1 MQGLLDLL
9 WRNQDSRCSVFIIYN
24 SEFIF
29 AIAPYPESRSTNMLI
44 KGFELL
50 LQEYRTRRL
59 ARFTAWVLAYGA
71 ALWVAD
77 RFTRASGGVPG
88 LLWVVFWV
96 CALISGVY
104 YLIRVSRFIRTLLL
118 WRLQRR
124 LVVAYV
130 LIGVVPISLILLLV
144 FLGAYIINGQF
155 AAYLVVLRLR
165 DHFDEIEQVNRVVL
179 HQARYGGE
187 KSPPAMLE
195 RIRNF
200 YVTEL
205 VDYTKSYPGLVI
217 TLHLGDVTRSF
228 FLDGKPAENPAVVPS
243 WVKGQEYANIVADGG
258 QLALR
263 SVERIGTP
271 AGDLTLVLSQPFTPQ
286 LLDLVGEG
294 IGPVGVATPRRA
306 KPHEPTNSQISVGS
320 SADPNVLSTLM
331 NSNSV
336 KLPEPAN
343 PFDFKVFGAS
353 SLDPIVWGGDKEE
366 KAGAPAF
373 VYVSSRIFALN
384 SQLLATLGDLSQAY
398 VLLFKAVAIIFLIIE
413 GAALLVGVRMT
424 RSMTRTVDTLYDATE
439 RVKAGD
445 FSYRTHFPYHDQLT
459 ALGGAFD
466 SMTASV
472 ERLMQESQE
481 RLRLQSELDIAR
493 EVQSQLFPQSAPRVP
508 GLDLY
513 GVCKAA
519 RSVSGDYYDFLKL
532 DEYRVGLV
540 LGDVSGK
547 GISAALLMAAI
558 QSALRA
564 QFYNGSAGGQS
575 STLTPFSTAR
585 VVDRLNRQIYANT
598 PLEKYVTLFFA
609 VYDARTRNL
618 SYTNAGQLAP
628 ILFRD
633 DKIERLRTGGTVVG
647 LFPSVNY
654 EVGEIRLEPN
664 DLLLAYTDG
673 ITEPENTYGEEFGE
687 SRLLE
692 VARRMLSASP
702 EVLAT
707 EIYRSVDEWTGSPEL
722 QDDMTLLLARGW

>member
-1 MQGLLDLL
+1 
-9 WRNQDSRCSVFIIYN
+9 
-24 SEFIF
+24 
-29 AIAPYPESRSTNMLI
+29 MLT

-71 ALWVAD
+71 ALGVAD
-77 RFTRASGGVPG
+77 RLTRATGGVPG
-88 LLWVVFWV
+88 LLWFVFWV
-96 CALISGVY
+96 CALVSSIY
-104 YLIRVSRFIRTLLL
+104 YLIRLLRFIRTRLL

-130 LIGVVPISLILLLV
+130 LIGVVPISLILVLVLLAV
-144 FLGAYIINGQF
+144 FIINGQF

-165 DHFDEIEQVNRVVL
+165 DRFDEIEQVNRVVL
-179 HQARYGGE
+179 HEARYGGE
-187 KSPPAMLE
+187 KSPPALLE
-195 RIRNF
+195 RIRKF

-217 TLHLGDVTRSF
+217 TLHLGNVTRSF
-228 FLDGKPAENPAVVPS
+228 LLDGKPAENPATVPA
-243 WVKGQEYANIVADGG
+243 WVIGEEYANIVADHG

-263 SVERIGTP
+263 SVERTRTP
-271 AGDLTLVLSQPFTPQ
+271 AGDLTLVLSLPFTPE
-286 LLDLVGEG
+286 LLDLVGDG
-294 IGPVGVATPRRA
+294 IGPVGVVLYKQVDPRAVIDAKVRA
-306 KPHEPTNSQISVGS
+306 GS
-320 SADPNVLSTLM
+320 SGESYAPSDSI
-331 NSNSV
+331 NSKSV
-336 KLPEPAN
+336 KLPDPVY
-343 PFDFKVFGAS
+343 PFDFYVFGAS
-353 SLDPIVWGGDKEE
+353 SLDPILWGGDKEE

-373 VYVSSRIFALN
+373 VYVSSRIYALN
-384 SQLLATLGDLSQAY
+384 SRLLATGGDYSQVY
-398 VLLFKAVAIIFLIIE
+398 VYLFKAVAIVFLVIA
-413 GAALLVGVRMT
+413 GAGLLIGIRMT

-445 FSYRTHFPYHDQLT
+445 FSYRTYFPSHDQLS
-459 ALGGAFD
+459 ALGDAFD
-466 SMTASV
+466 GMTASV

-493 EVQSQLFPQSAPRVP
+493 EVQRQLFPQSVPRVP
-508 GLDLY
+508 GLELY

-532 DEYRVGLV
+532 DEHRVGLV

-564 QFYNGSAGGQS
+564 QFYNGFADGQS
-575 STLTPFSTAR
+575 STLTQLSTAR

-598 PLEKYVTLFFA
+598 PLEKYVTFFFA

-618 SYTNAGQLAP
+618 SYTNAGHLP
-628 ILFRD
+628 PVLFRGG
-633 DKIERLRTGGTVVG
+633 KIERLRTGGTVVG
-647 LFPSVNY
+647 LFPSATY
-654 EVGEIRLEPN
+654 EVGEIRMEPH

-692 VARRMLSASP
+692 VARGMLNASP
-702 EVLAT
+702 EVLTT
-707 EIYRSVDEWTGSPEL
+707 EIYRSVDEWTDSPEL
-722 QDDMTLLLARGW
+722 QDDMTLLLARAW

>member
-1 MQGLLDLL
+1 
-9 WRNQDSRCSVFIIYN
+9 
-24 SEFIF
+24 
-29 AIAPYPESRSTNMLI
+29 MLT

-59 ARFTAWVLAYGA
+59 TRFTAWVLAYGA
-71 ALWVAD
+71 ALEVAD

-88 LLWVVFWV
+88 LLWFVFWV
-96 CALISGVY
+96 CALVSGVY
-104 YLIRVSRFIRTLLL
+104 YLIRLGQFIRTRLL
-118 WRLQRR
+118 WRLNRR

-130 LIGVVPISLILLLV
+130 FVAFVPILLILALV
-144 FLGAYIINGQF
+144 VIGAYIINGQF
-155 AAYLVVLRLR
+155 AAYLVVHRLR

-179 HQARYGGE
+179 HEARYGGE
-187 KSPPAMLE
+187 KSPPVLLE
-195 RIRNF
+195 RIQRF
-200 YVTEL
+200 YVTEM

-217 TLHLGDVTRSF
+217 TLHLGNVTRSF
-228 FLDGKPAENPAVVPS
+228 SLDGKPAENPAVVPS

-271 AGDLTLVLSQPFTPQ
+271 AGDLTLVLSQPFTPG

-294 IGPVGVATPRRA
+294 IGPVDVVLTKQVDSRAAARA
-306 KPHEPTNSQISVGS
+306 KVVFNAGSEGAYVPGNSIHSQ
-320 SADPNVLSTLM
+320 
-331 NSNSV
+331 SV
-336 KLPEPAN
+336 KLPDPTN
-343 PFDFKVFGAS
+343 IFDFSVFGAS
-353 SLDPIVWGGDKEE
+353 SLNPIVWAGDKEE

-373 VYVSSRIFALN
+373 VLVDSRIFALN
-384 SQLLATLGDLSQAY
+384 SRLLATLGDFSEIY
-398 VLLFKAVAIIFLIIE
+398 VFAFKFVAIIFLLIE
-413 GAALLVGVRMT
+413 GAAFLIGVRMT

-445 FSYRTHFPYHDQLT
+445 FSYRTDFPPHDQLT
-459 ALGGAFD
+459 ALGEAFD

-481 RLRLQSELDIAR
+481 RLRLQNELDIAR
-493 EVQSQLFPQSAPRVP
+493 EVQRQLFPQSVPRVP

-547 GISAALLMAAI
+547 GISAALLMAGI

-564 QFYNGSAGGQS
+564 QFYNGAGGDIS
-575 STLTPFSTAR
+575 STLAQFSTAR

-598 PLEKYVTLFFA
+598 PLEKYVTFFFA

-618 SYTNAGQLAP
+618 SYTNAGHLPP

-633 DKIERLRTGGTVVG
+633 GKIERLRTGGTVVG
-647 LFPSVNY
+647 LFPSAKY

-692 VARRMLSASP
+692 VARRMLSAPS
-702 EVLAT
+702 EALVT

-722 QDDMTLLLARGW
+722 QDDMTLVLARGW